1 MKVIHGS
8 ALNNMFPMAVVLVI
22 ITRISR
28 SMLMAKGNFYRVTFL
43 NQGKVYEVYARKVS
57 QGDLFGFIEIEQLV
71 FGNRS
76 TVVVD
81 PGEEKLKTEFTDV
94 KRSFIPMHAIVRID
108 EVAKQGIAKISEAGS
123 SNVSQFPLPVY
134 TPSNEP
140 GKN

>member
-1 MKVIHGS
+1 
-8 ALNNMFPMAVVLVI
+8 
-22 ITRISR
+22 
-28 SMLMAKGNFYRVTFL
+28 MAKGNFYRVTFL

-57 QGDLFGFIEIEQLV
+57 QGALFGFIEIEQLV